1 MSAAVPAALATTT
14 VLQLQQ
20 TSLSAPPS
28 KCQAFGQGDPDA
40 WIIQIFVAFLLWAL
54 VSNVKLGGFFNT
66 RLTFAKDFG
75 ETASL
80 DLKFIPRCGSRLIAC
95 LLMCESA
102 ILATP

>member
-66 RLTFAKDFG
+66 PLTAADAQDAGGSYFEHILLCTTSVAFG
-75 ETASL
+75 HWASL
-80 DLKFIPRCGSRLIAC
+80 VSV
-95 LLMCESA
+95 
-102 ILATP
+102 